1 MSFAEGISETTTE
14 KVAGPDSSQNSKD
27 TSMTVKFLY
36 TIWDYKYYILA
47 TLIIFSVSVLAYNSF
62 IASSQIYL
70 PHLENN
76 TIEELIALDPR
87 FTTSPEASRNFPD
100 NIIVKSFI
108 FSNDD
113 RVNPIGFKDI
123 EDKCYYL
130 LKVANPNPYDELT
143 SVSAAQQAM
152 ALVSDGKA
160 TVSNL
165 PVDMTTKFEK
175 VAVLPVDTFH
185 YNFYDKVDLVK
196 LIPDPEGPNQ
206 DGLTTVTKSCVL
218 LKDNE
223 INWKASSSFTA
234 AK

>member
-1 MSFAEGISETTTE
+1 
-14 KVAGPDSSQNSKD
+14 
-27 TSMTVKFLY
+27 
-36 TIWDYKYYILA
+36 
-47 TLIIFSVSVLAYNSF
+47 
-62 IASSQIYL
+62 
-70 PHLENN
+70 
-76 TIEELIALDPR
+76 
-87 FTTSPEASRNFPD
+87 
-100 NIIVKSFI
+100 
-108 FSNDD
+108 
-113 RVNPIGFKDI
+113 
-123 EDKCYYL
+123 
-130 LKVANPNPYDELT
+130 
-143 SVSAAQQAM
+143 M

-223 INWKASSSFTA
+223 IN
-234 AK
+234 